1 MAGYR
6 DLKVWQASMRLAE
19 DVYRLSARF
28 PKHETYGL
36 ASQLQRS
43 AASLPSNIAEGHGRN
58 SGKEFNHFLGIAL
71 GPLAELETQLILAQH
86 LAYLTEE
93 EISIALQNADEIGKM
108 LKGLQKS
115 LITN

>member
-6 DLKVWQASMRLAE
+6 DLKVWQAAMRLAE
-19 DVYRLSARF
+19 EVYRLSARF

-43 AASLPSNIAEGHGRN
+43 AVFLPSNIVEGHGRN
-58 SGKEFNHFLGIAL
+58 SRKEFNHFLGIAL
-71 GPLAELETQLILAQH
+71 GSLAELEMQLILAQH
-86 LAYLTEE
+86 LDYLTEE
-93 EISIALQNADEIGKM
+93 EITPALQNADEIGKM

-115 LITN
+115 LTTN

>member
-6 DLKVWQASMRLAE
+6 DLKVWQVAMRLAE
-19 DVYRLSARF
+19 EVYRLSARF

-43 AASLPSNIAEGHGRN
+43 AVSLPSNIAEGHGRN
-58 SGKEFNHFLGIAL
+58 SHKEFHHFLGITL
-71 GPLAELETQLILAQH
+71 GSLAELETQLILAQH
-86 LAYLTEE
+86 LNYLTEE
-93 EISIALQNADEIGKM
+93 EISLALQNADEIGKM

-115 LITN
+115 LTTN